1 MSGFPPNSFTGKGE
15 PEPEDKSEKTV
26 EQVTTE
32 QVTRRKKPLRKRF
45 TGMFFGSDANTA
57 GKYVVFEVLIPAAKD
72 TIVEAGS
79 QMIERLIFG
88 ESRRRRGSTPPLG
101 GPTGYVSYNRYA
113 MGQQQEAPR
122 LSRRARSQHDFD
134 EIVLGSRNE
143 AEAVI
148 EQLFELVSRYE
159 AVTVADLY
167 ASVGLESTHV
177 DNKWG
182 WTDVRGAGVTKVRG
196 GGYLLDLPE
205 PRPL

>member
-1 MSGFPPNSFTGKGE
+1 MSGFPSNSFEGGGE
-15 PEPEDKSEKTV
+15 PVNKAEKTV

-32 QVTRRKKPLRKRF
+32 QATRRKKPWRKRF
-45 TGMFFGSDANTA
+45 SGMLIGGDANTA

-72 TIVEAGS
+72 TVVEAGS

-113 MGQQQEAPR
+113 MGQQETAPR
-122 LSRRARSQHDFD
+122 LSRRARSQHNFD

-167 ASVGLESTHV
+167 ASVGLESSHV